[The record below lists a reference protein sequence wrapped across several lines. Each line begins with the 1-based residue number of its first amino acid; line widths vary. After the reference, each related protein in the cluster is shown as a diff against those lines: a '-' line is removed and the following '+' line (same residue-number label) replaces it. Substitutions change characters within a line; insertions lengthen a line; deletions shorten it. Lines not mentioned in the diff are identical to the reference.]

1 MTDIHGEGT
10 ALRGATATVAPLLSV
25 RDMTVVTRGSQVPI
39 VSDFN
44 LDIAPGET
52 VGIVGESGCGKT
64 TAVLGML
71 GLLDPRQ
78 LAISGSARYGD
89 TDLIAAPDTVR
100 RQIWGRDVGIIYQD
114 ALRALNPVMTVGQQ
128 IAEVF
133 EAHGGRPDAKE
144 EVVNLLARVGIASP
158 EVRQHS
164 YPHELSGGMRQR
176 VMAAIA
182 VAMRPRLLV
191 ADEPTTAL
199 DVTIQAQ
206 VLELI
211 RGLVAEMN
219 MATVLISHDLGV
231 IAGMCD
237 RVVVLY
243 AGRIVEQGDAAAV
256 FEAPRHPYTR
266 ALLRATPGYVGKVAG
281 RFNFIPG
288 TPPAPSAARVG
299 CAFRERCSE
308 ATDACTARTPE
319 LVEIGAGIE
328 VACFHPID
336 PARTEDRGPAKG
348 SARAGSGVVTV
359 IERGP
364 AQPTE
369 EPQATPILEA
379 RNVTRVYGRRSWLR
393 RSAAVALAVD
403 GVTLTVRAGECV
415 GLVGESG
422 SGKSTLGRLLVGME
436 DPTSGEIVFDGR
448 PVSRMSGAERRAFR
462 RSAQMIYQDPRS
474 SLNRSYSVGSIL
486 RTALRAGGADSSDV
500 DAQVADV
507 LERVGLSARYA
518 ERYPMSLSGGEC
530 QRVAIA
536 RALCVRPK
544 VLVADEAISSLD
556 VSVQGQIL
564 NLLADIQR
572 DTGIGIV
579 FIAHDLGVV
588 RELCDTA
595 AVMYLGRIVEQ
606 GPAKD
611 VLSVPQHPY
620 SMALKSAA
628 PIPDP
633 RRERSRRR
641 IILLG
646 DPPSALAPPKGC
658 AFHTRCP
665 VGPLNHPDRTACID
679 DRPDLRSP
687 DGAGHAVACHYVGSD
702 ANTALLGQVT

>member
-1 MTDIHGEGT
+1 MSVRSGT
-10 ALRGATATVAPLLSV
+10 PSSTVAPLLSV
-25 RDMTVVTRGSQVPI
+25 RDMTVVTSGSQVPI

-78 LAISGSARYGD
+78 LTVSGSARYGD
-89 TDLIAAPDTVR
+89 TDLISAPDSVR

-114 ALRALNPVMTVGQQ
+114 ALRALNPVMTVGKQ
-128 IAEVF
+128 IEEVF

-144 EVVNLLARVGIASP
+144 EVVNLLSRVGIASP

-219 MATVLISHDLGV
+219 MATILISHDLGV

-243 AGRIVEQGDAAAV
+243 AGRIVEQGEAVTV
-256 FEAPRHPYTR
+256 FEEPRHPYTR

-288 TPPAPSAARVG
+288 TPPPPVARGSG
-299 CAFRERCSE
+299 CAFRERCGE
-308 ATDACTARTPE
+308 ATEVCATHQPE
-319 LVEIGAGIE
+319 LVEVDGGTE
-328 VACFHPID
+328 VACFNPVGPQGRTADRVPPGGAVGSGRGVLTIAERA
-336 PARTEDRGPAKG
+336 PARP
-348 SARAGSGVVTV
+348 
-359 IERGP
+359 
-364 AQPTE
+364 E
-369 EPQATPILEA
+369 EPRDRVILEA
-379 RNVTRVYGRRSWLR
+379 RDVTRVYGRRSWLR
-393 RSAAVALAVD
+393 KAGPTAVAVD

-415 GLVGESG
+415 GLIGESG

-436 DPTSGEIVFDGR
+436 DPTSGEILFEGR

-474 SLNRSYSVGSIL
+474 SLNRSYTVGSIL
-486 RTALRAGGADSSDV
+486 RTALRAGGADPSDM

-595 AVMYLGRIVEQ
+595 AVMYLGRIVER

-611 VLSVPQHPY
+611 VLGVPQHPY

-628 PIPDP
+628 PIPNP

-646 DPPSALAPPKGC
+646 DPPSALVPPPGC

-665 VGPLNHPDRTACID
+665 VGPVNRPERAACID
-679 DRPDLRSP
+679 DRPDLRSN
-687 DGAGHAVACHYVGSD
+687 GAGHAVACHYVGSD